1 LNTSPNLK
9 SKKIIILFIFINY
22 LFAQS
27 DFGRISGYLKDA
39 STGEPI
45 MYANVILEETDIGTA
60 SDNHGYFVITNIP
73 TGEHNLKIMM
83 MGYKTE
89 SLVINITFN

>member
-9 SKKIIILFIFINY
+9 SQKIIILFIFINY

-27 DFGRISGYLKDA
+27 DFGRISGYLKDV

-45 MYANVILEETDIGTA
+45 MYANVVLEETDIGTA
-60 SDNHGYFVITNIP
+60 SDSLN
-73 TGEHNLKIMM
+73 
-83 MGYKTE
+83 
-89 SLVINITFN
+89 LVIIGIGDIKHSPN